1 VGDRAEPGLPAGA
14 LAAVIAAIDAANAE
28 DPNLVEVRGRR
39 GPKEL
44 LHAQRMTDW
53 LLELCP
59 DADAAQQ
66 VAARA
71 HHLRRW
77 EHPRDAQPPGRSG
90 YLRWRTAAK
99 AAHAEAVAGILTA
112 HGADEALVSRVG
124 SIVRKEGLGSDPA
137 VQVHEDALCLVFLE
151 TQLDD
156 VVAALGEDKAT
167 EVLRRTVG
175 KMSPAGLAASRR
187 VELGGTGRRVLAA
200 ALDAAGVHDAQ

>member
-1 VGDRAEPGLPAGA
+1 MGDRVEPGLPAGA

-28 DPNLVEVRGRR
+28 DPTIVEVRGRR

-77 EHPRDAQPPGRSG
+77 EHPRRAQPPGRAG

-99 AAHAEAVAGILTA
+99 AAHAEAVGAILAA
-112 HGADEALVSRVG
+112 HGADEPMVSRVG
-124 SIVRKEGLGSDPA
+124 AIVRKEGLGTDPA
-137 VQVHEDALCLVFLE
+137 VQAHEDALCLVFLE

-156 VVAALGEDKAT
+156 VVAELGEDKAT
-167 EVLRRTVG
+167 EVLRRTVA
-175 KMSPAGLAASRR
+175 KMSPAARVASRG

-200 ALDAAGVHDAQ
+200 ALDAAGVDDAQ

>member
-1 VGDRAEPGLPAGA
+1 MGDRAEPGLPAGA
-14 LAAVIAAIDAANAE
+14 LAAVLAAIDAANSE
-28 DPNLVEVRGRR
+28 DPNTVEVRGRR

-44 LHAQRMTDW
+44 LHAERMTDW
-53 LLELCP
+53 VLELCP

-77 EHPRDAQPPGRSG
+77 EHPRHAQPPGRAG

-99 AAHAEAVAGILTA
+99 AAHAEAVGAILTA
-112 HGADEALVSRVG
+112 HGADEAMVARVG
-124 SIVRKEGLGSDPA
+124 AIVRKEGLGRDPA

-156 VVAALGEDKAT
+156 VLDALGEARAT
-167 EVLRRTVG
+167 EVLRRTLA
-175 KMSPAGLAASRR
+175 KMSPAGRAAGARL
-187 VELGGTGRRVLAA
+187 ELGDRGRRVLAA
-200 ALDAAGVHDAQ
+200 ALDADGVDDAQ

>member
-1 VGDRAEPGLPAGA
+1 
-14 LAAVIAAIDAANAE
+14 
-28 DPNLVEVRGRR
+28 
-39 GPKEL
+39 
-44 LHAQRMTDW
+44 
-53 LLELCP
+53 
-59 DADAAQQ
+59 
-66 VAARA
+66 
-71 HHLRRW
+71 
-77 EHPRDAQPPGRSG
+77 
-90 YLRWRTAAK
+90 
-99 AAHAEAVAGILTA
+99 VAGILTA

-124 SIVRKEGLGSDPA
+124 SIVRKEGLGRDPA

-167 EVLRRTVG
+167 EVLRRTVA